1 MMRAATFL
9 PAKLTPDASGAFQ
22 VLTNFG
28 PAMSTADID
37 TAAAAVTIETWDMG
51 GFLRLAGCHGPVCKP
66 RHRLNLQ
73 PPRA

>member
-9 PAKLTPDASGAFQ
+9 PVKLTPAASGAFQ

-28 PAMSTADID
+28 PAMRTADID
-37 TAAAAVTIETWDMG
+37 NAAAAVTIDNMG
-51 GFLRLAGCHGPVCKP
+51 HGWFPSVARCHVPVCKL

>member
-1 MMRAATFL
+1 MMSAATFL
-9 PAKLTPDASGAFQ
+9 PMKLTPAASGAFQ

-28 PAMSTADID
+28 PAMRTADIEN
-37 TAAAAVTIETWDMG
+37 AAAAVTIETWDMV
-51 GFLRLAGCHGPVCKP
+51 GFLRWRDAMFPVCKL